1 MQLEKWQKKLDII
14 INYVS
19 EYEGIRVKERF
30 NHALGK
36 YGFRAH
42 EQGLES
48 PHDHVE
54 EILEQ
59 IESF

>member
-14 INYVS
+14 INAT
-19 EYEGIRVKERF
+19 EYEDIRVKERV
-30 NHALGK
+30 NHVLGK
-36 YGFRAH
+36 YGFREH

-48 PHDHVE
+48 PHDHVDG
-54 EILEQ
+54 ILEQ

>member
-1 MQLEKWQKKLDII
+1 M
-14 INYVS
+14 S

-42 EQGLES
+42 ERGLES

-54 EILEQ
+54 GILEQ
-59 IESF
+59 IEIF